1 LKRSIVLLEVIV
13 SLLLF
18 SIIAIGSSKLIYTL
32 IEQNKE
38 KHFVLENNL
47 KLETTRLFLSKQYD
61 LTKVNYQNNK
71 LYFNNNLLLDHIS
84 KYDTIINQDMI
95 SIDICLYSD
104 RICQKWKI
112 KF

>member
-1 LKRSIVLLEVIV
+1 MKRSIVLLEVIV

-32 IEQNKE
+32 IGQNKE

-71 LYFNNNLLLDHIS
+71 LYFDNNLLLDNIS
-84 KYDTIINQDMI
+84 EYEVIDNGVITTIH
-95 SIDICLYSD
+95 ICLFNNQ
-104 RICQKWKI
+104 ICQRWKI